1 MNKTELVKA
10 LAEKGGISLV
20 AAGDAL
26 DNFLEIVT
34 NTLAS
39 GDSITLVGFGAFSV
53 AERAARKGRNPQT
66 GKEINIAASKAVKFS
81 AGAKLKAAVN
91 PVKTPAKKSTSKKK

>member
-10 LAEKGGISLV
+10 LAEKGGVSLA

-26 DNFLEIVT
+26 DNLLEIVT
-34 NTLAS
+34 DTLSS

-53 AERAARKGRNPQT
+53 VERAARKGRNPQT

-81 AGAKLKAAVN
+81 VGAKLKAAVN
-91 PVKTPAKKSTSKKK
+91 PVSPAKRTAKKK